1 MSTPC
6 DSELQAPSAAGHYIP
21 FRKADLV
28 QMCLQEGG
36 LSEDQTAQ
44 FRHWAALA
52 AALLHH
58 EFHHLLERLKAAF
71 DDVQPDA
78 SVLPLPLSVAAEPPS
93 EGLAPLMHKL
103 LVAANYQPITRED
116 LEQAL
121 DEASLFDVRLAVDF
135 DDFDELVFYRRGVR
149 QKTETLRRW
158 FGLRARK
165 IEFSSY
171 DRVLVYARF
180 KSDAHFA
187 AQRRG
192 ELLFTPGATVLKLFQ
207 NVPKADLEMLFPN
220 TEVRMRL
227 QDKLLIGVPAAV
239 GSVAMVATKLSS
251 TILLLG
257 ALLAFWLGMRDE
269 PVRIDQSALLTLGAG
284 LGTLGAY
291 LFRQFGKFKNR
302 KIRFMKA
309 LTDSLY
315 FRNLDNDAGVFH
327 RLLDEA
333 EEEECKE
340 VVVAYLALL
349 ISEQPLTEPELDQWV
364 ERWFRERWGATVDF
378 EVDDAVGKLRR
389 WGLVVEGADSK
400 LGTLPLDQALAKLDA
415 RWDGLYRFSW
425 PPVGASAK
433 PRY

>member
-1 MSTPC
+1 MRVTV
-6 DSELQAPSAAGHYIP
+6 DSDSSAAGAGHYLP

-28 QMCLQEGG
+28 QLCLQDSRLTVE
-36 LSEDQTAQ
+36 QRAQ

-58 EFHHLLERLKAAF
+58 EFHELLERLKDAF
-71 DDVQPDA
+71 DAQQPDA
-78 SVLPLPLSVAAEPPS
+78 SCWPLPDSDAVEPQV
-93 EGLAPLMHKL
+93 EGLAPLMQKL
-103 LVAANYQPITRED
+103 LVAANYRPITRED

-121 DEASLFDVRLAVDF
+121 QEASLFNVRLAVDF

-149 QKTETLRRW
+149 QNTETVRRW
-158 FGLRARK
+158 FGLRARQ

-239 GSVAMVATKLSS
+239 GSVAMVVTKLSS
-251 TILLLG
+251 TLLLLG

-269 PVRIDQSALLTLGAG
+269 PVRIDQAALLTLAAG

-309 LTDSLY
+309 LTDNLY

-333 EEEECKE
+333 EDQECKE
-340 VVVAYLALL
+340 VLLAYFALL
-349 ISEQPLTEPELDQWV
+349 VANEPLAEEELDRWV
-364 ERWFRERWGATVDF
+364 ERWFRERCGAEVDF
-378 EVDDAVGKLRR
+378 EVDDAVAKLRR
-389 WGLVVEGADSK
+389 WGLLVDVSGGK
-400 LGTLPLDQALAKLDA
+400 LSTLPLDQALLTLDA
-415 RWDGLYRFSW
+415 RWDGLYDFN
-425 PPVGASAK
+425 
-433 PRY
+433 

>member
-1 MSTPC
+1 MRVTAHS
-6 DSELQAPSAAGHYIP
+6 DSPAAGAGHYLP

-28 QMCLQEGG
+28 QLCLQDSRLTE
-36 LSEDQTAQ
+36 EQRAQ
-44 FRHWAALA
+44 FRHWAALV

-58 EFHHLLERLKAAF
+58 EFHELLERLKDAF
-71 DDVQPDA
+71 DAQQPDA
-78 SVLPLPLSVAAEPPS
+78 SRRPLPDSDAAEPHVA
-93 EGLAPLMHKL
+93 GLAPLMQQL

-121 DEASLFDVRLAVDF
+121 QEASLFNVRLAVDF
-135 DDFDELVFYRRGVR
+135 DDFDELVFYRRGIR
-149 QKTETLRRW
+149 QKTETVRHW
-158 FGLRARK
+158 FGLRAK
-165 IEFSSY
+165 QIEFSSY

-207 NVPKADLEMLFPN
+207 KVPKADLEMLFPN

-239 GSVAMVATKLSS
+239 GSVAMVVTKLSS
-251 TILLLG
+251 TLLLLG

-269 PVRIDQSALLTLGAG
+269 PVRIDQAALLTLAAG

-309 LTDSLY
+309 LTDNLY
-315 FRNLDNDAGVFH
+315 FRNLDSDAGVFH

-333 EEEECKE
+333 EDQECKE
-340 VVVAYLALL
+340 VLLAYFALL
-349 ISEQPLTEPELDQWV
+349 LANEPLAEEELDRWV
-364 ERWFRERWGATVDF
+364 ERWFHERCGAEVDF
-378 EVDDAVGKLRR
+378 EVDDAVAKLRR
-389 WGLVVEGADSK
+389 WGLLVDASGGK
-400 LGTLPLDQALAKLDA
+400 LTTLPLDQALQTLDA
-415 RWDGLYRFSW
+415 RWDGLYDFS
-425 PPVGASAK
+425 
-433 PRY
+433 

>member
-1 MSTPC
+1 M
-6 DSELQAPSAAGHYIP
+6 PSDNEVPASSAVGHYIP

-28 QMCLQEGG
+28 QMCLQDSRLAQE
-36 LSEDQTAQ
+36 QATQ
-44 FRHWAALA
+44 FRQWAAMA

-58 EFHHLLERLKAAF
+58 EFHDLLQRLKFAF
-71 DDVQPDA
+71 DQVQPDDSSLPSPVPAA
-78 SVLPLPLSVAAEPPS
+78 SDQSA
-93 EGLAPLMHKL
+93 EGLADLMQQL
-103 LVAANYQPITRED
+103 LIAANYQPITRDD

-121 DEASLFDVRLAVDF
+121 QEASLFDVRLAVDF
-135 DDFDELVFYRRGVR
+135 EDFDELVFYRRGVR
-149 QKTETLRRW
+149 QKTEPVRRW
-158 FGLRARK
+158 FGLRARQ
-165 IEFSSY
+165 IEFTSY

-251 TILLLG
+251 TLLLLG
-257 ALLAFWLGMRDE
+257 ALAAFWLGMREE
-269 PVRIDQSALLTLGAG
+269 PVQIDQAALLTLAAG

-309 LTDSLY
+309 LTDNLY

-333 EEEECKE
+333 EDEECKE
-340 VVVAYLALL
+340 VLLAYFALL
-349 ISEQPLTEPELDQWV
+349 VAGEPLTEAELDHWV

-389 WGLVVEGADSK
+389 WGLVVDSAG
-400 LGTLPLDQALAKLDA
+400 GTLSTVPLDRALTLLDA
-415 RWDGLYRFSW
+415 RWDGLFDF
-425 PPVGASAK
+425 A
-433 PRY
+433 

>member
-1 MSTPC
+1 MPR
-6 DSELQAPSAAGHYIP
+6 DSDPSAVADAGHFIP

-28 QMCLQEGG
+28 QTCLQDPW
-36 LSEDQTAQ
+36 LPEDQRAR

-58 EFHHLLERLKAAF
+58 EFHDLLERLKDAF
-71 DDVQPDA
+71 DGLQSDA
-78 SVLPLPLSVAAEPPS
+78 ATLPSPVPPAARRSQES
-93 EGLAPLMHKL
+93 LASLMQQL

-121 DEASLFDVRLAVDF
+121 QEASLFEVRLAVNF

-149 QKTETLRRW
+149 QKTETVRRW
-158 FGLRARK
+158 FGLRSRT

-180 KSDAHFA
+180 KPDAHFA

-239 GSVAMVATKLSS
+239 GSIAMVATKLSS

-269 PVRIDQSALLTLGAG
+269 PVRIDQAALLTLAAG

-309 LTDSLY
+309 LTDNLY

-340 VVVAYLALL
+340 VLLAYFALL
-349 ISEQPLTEPELDQWV
+349 TAAEPLSEAQLDRRV
-364 ERWFRERWGATVDF
+364 EHWFRERWGAVVDF
-378 EVDDAVGKLRR
+378 EVDDAVTKLRR
-389 WGLVVEGADSK
+389 WGLVVDGNNGRMS
-400 LGTLPLDQALAKLDA
+400 TLPLDQALALLDS
-415 RWDGLYRFSW
+415 RWDNLYEFS
-425 PPVGASAK
+425 
-433 PRY
+433 